1 MNRSINYAI
10 LERLVREEV
19 EKAVANTDTE
29 APVADTKSEKK
40 KKIDKQPTNYDA
52 LIAKV
57 VGNSDGTVPVP
68 QGDYELGKDVSKLDA
83 DDVKTFSKLYKVK
96 PSKGSGED
104 TGIGSQGSGYGE
116 VALAWLLSKAYPGKI
131 IDTRGSSN
139 PDLEINGVGV
149 EVKSI
154 DKDRFAIGRMGSDKE
169 SINLLNAVFAIDIL
183 TGVLEVMKK
192 GKTGKG
198 KVKANTFRFNGPELE
213 KAFKAFN
220 VFNKHS
226 ELRELGSQYDL
237 IAEIYKKIDM
247 VNEKLELT
255 PTTTEKEAATALLAK
270 LIKTKLGIK
279 PGNGGYIANI
289 HPTGQIE
296 YLPVNIDSILKKD
309 ILTLANVNQGSLL
322 VTKSLFK

>member
-1 MNRSINYAI
+1 MNTSTNYRL
-10 LERLVREEV
+10 LEKLIREEV
-19 EKAVANTDTE
+19 EKLVAKQDTE
-29 APVADTKSEKK
+29 EVPTSDKQVKVK
-40 KKIDKQPTNYDA
+40 DKQPSTYDT

-57 VGNSDGTVPVP
+57 LGKSEGDVPVP
-68 QGDYELGKDVSKLDA
+68 HGDYKLGVDVSKLDA
-83 DDVKTFSKLYKVK
+83 DDVKTFTKLYKVK
-96 PSKGSGED
+96 PSKGNGED

-139 PDLEINGVGV
+139 PDLRINGIGV

-154 DKDRFAIGRMGSDKE
+154 DKDRFAIGRMGGDKE

-183 TGVLEVMKK
+183 TGVLELMKK
-192 GKTGKG
+192 SKG
-198 KVKANTFRFNGPELE
+198 KKDKVDANTFRFNGSELE

-220 VFNKHS
+220 TFNRHS

-247 VNEKLELT
+247 VNDKLGLT
-255 PTTTEKEAATALLAK
+255 AASTEKEAATALLGQ
-270 LIKTKLGIK
+270 LIKTKLAIK
-279 PGNGGYIANI
+279 PGTGGYIANI

-309 ILTLANVNQGSLL
+309 ILTLASVNQGSLI
-322 VTKSLFK
+322 VSKALFK